1 MFYPLF
7 LKIMFRA
14 LFRYLLF
21 EVPIAFISG
30 LSYILYEREEII
42 STQFKVRKQ
51 KRSDFKRRV
60 LVDYL
65 DKCYRQVYESEKNE
79 KRLDKD

>member
-1 MFYPLF
+1 
-7 LKIMFRA
+7 MFRA
-14 LFRYLLF
+14 LLRYLLF

-30 LSYILYEREEII
+30 LTYILYEREEIV

-51 KRSDFKRRV
+51 KRSDFKRRI
-60 LVDYL
+60 LIDYL

-79 KRLDKD
+79 KRLDQD

>member
-1 MFYPLF
+1 
-7 LKIMFRA
+7 MFRA
-14 LFRYLLF
+14 LLRFILF
-21 EVPIAFISG
+21 ELPTAFISG
-30 LSYILYEREEII
+30 LTYILYEREEII

-51 KRSDFKRRV
+51 KRSDFKRRI
-60 LVDYL
+60 LIDYL

>member
-1 MFYPLF
+1 ML
-7 LKIMFRA
+7 RA
-14 LFRYLLF
+14 LLRYLLF
-21 EVPIAFISG
+21 EVPIAFVSG
-30 LSYILYEREEII
+30 LTYILYEREEII

-51 KRSDFKRRV
+51 KRKDFKKRV

-65 DKCYRQVYESEKNE
+65 DKCYKQVHESEKADNE

>member
-1 MFYPLF
+1 
-7 LKIMFRA
+7 MFRA
-14 LFRYLLF
+14 LLRYLLF

-65 DKCYRQVYESEKNE
+65 DKCHRQVYESEKNE

>member
-1 MFYPLF
+1 ML
-7 LKIMFRA
+7 RA
-14 LFRYLLF
+14 LLRYLLF
-21 EVPIAFISG
+21 EVPLAFLSG
-30 LSYILYEREEII
+30 ITYILYEKEEII

-51 KRSDFKRRV
+51 KRKDFRRRV

-65 DKCYRQVYESEKNE
+65 DKCYRQVHESEKADNE

>member
-1 MFYPLF
+1 
-7 LKIMFRA
+7 MFRA
-14 LFRYLLF
+14 LLRFILF
-21 EVPIAFISG
+21 ELPIAFISG
-30 LSYILYEREEII
+30 LTYILYEREEII

>member
-1 MFYPLF
+1 
-7 LKIMFRA
+7 MFRA
-14 LFRYLLF
+14 LLRYLLF

-30 LSYILYEREEII
+30 LTYILYEREEII

>member
-1 MFYPLF
+1 ML
-7 LKIMFRA
+7 RA
-14 LFRYLLF
+14 LLRFILF
-21 EVPIAFISG
+21 EMPITFISG
-30 LSYILYEREEII
+30 LTYILYDREEII

-60 LVDYL
+60 LADYL
-65 DKCYRQVYESEKNE
+65 DKCYKEVYESEKNE

>member
-1 MFYPLF
+1 M
-7 LKIMFRA
+7 IRA
-14 LFRYLLF
+14 LLRYLLF

-51 KRSDFKRRV
+51 KRSDFKHRI
-60 LVDYL
+60 LIDYL
-65 DKCYRQVYESEKNE
+65 EKCYRQVYESEKNE

>member
-1 MFYPLF
+1 
-7 LKIMFRA
+7 MFRA
-14 LFRYLLF
+14 LLRFILF
-21 EVPIAFISG
+21 ELPIAFISG
-30 LSYILYEREEII
+30 LTYILYEREEII

-51 KRSDFKRRV
+51 KRSDFKRRI
-60 LVDYL
+60 LIDYL

>member
-1 MFYPLF
+1 ML
-7 LKIMFRA
+7 RA
-14 LFRYLLF
+14 LLRFLLF
-21 EVPIAFISG
+21 EMPIAFISG
-30 LSYILYEREEII
+30 ITYILYEKEEII

-51 KRSDFKRRV
+51 KRADFRKRV

-65 DKCYRQVYESEKNE
+65 NKCYREVHKSEKADE

>member
-1 MFYPLF
+1 
-7 LKIMFRA
+7 MFRA
-14 LFRYLLF
+14 LLRYLLF
-21 EVPIAFISG
+21 EVPIAFVSG
-30 LSYILYEREEII
+30 LTYILYEREEIV

-51 KRSDFKRRV
+51 KRKDFRRRV

-65 DKCYRQVYESEKNE
+65 AKCYKEVHESEKNE

>member
-1 MFYPLF
+1 ML
-7 LKIMFRA
+7 RA
-14 LFRYLLF
+14 LLRFILF
-21 EVPIAFISG
+21 ELPIAFISG
-30 LSYILYEREEII
+30 LTYILYEREEII

-51 KRSDFKRRV
+51 KRGDFKRRI

-65 DKCYRQVYESEKNE
+65 DKCYRQIYESERNE

>member
-1 MFYPLF
+1 
-7 LKIMFRA
+7 MFRA
-14 LFRYLLF
+14 LLRFILF
-21 EVPIAFISG
+21 ELPTAFISG
-30 LSYILYEREEII
+30 LTYILYEREEII

-51 KRSDFKRRV
+51 KRSDFKRRI

>member
-1 MFYPLF
+1 ML
-7 LKIMFRA
+7 RA
-14 LFRYLLF
+14 LLRYLLF
-21 EVPIAFISG
+21 EVPIAFVSG
-30 LSYILYEREEII
+30 LTYILYEREEII

-51 KRSDFKRRV
+51 KRKDFKKRV

-65 DKCYRQVYESEKNE
+65 DRCYKQVHESEKADNE

>member
-1 MFYPLF
+1 ML
-7 LKIMFRA
+7 RA
-14 LFRYLLF
+14 LLRFILF
-21 EVPIAFISG
+21 EMPITFISG
-30 LSYILYEREEII
+30 LTYILYDREEII
-42 STQFKVRKQ
+42 STQFKARKQ
-51 KRSDFKRRV
+51 KRKDFKRRV

>member
-1 MFYPLF
+1 
-7 LKIMFRA
+7 MFRA
-14 LFRYLLF
+14 LLRYLLF
-21 EVPIAFISG
+21 ELPTAFISG
-30 LSYILYEREEII
+30 LTYILFEREEII

-51 KRSDFKRRV
+51 KRSDFKRRI
-60 LVDYL
+60 LIDYL

>member
-1 MFYPLF
+1 ML
-7 LKIMFRA
+7 RA
-14 LFRYLLF
+14 LLRFILF
-21 EVPIAFISG
+21 EMPITFISG
-30 LSYILYEREEII
+30 LTYILYDREEII

-60 LVDYL
+60 LIDYL
-65 DKCYRQVYESEKNE
+65 DKCHKEVYESEKNE

>member
-1 MFYPLF
+1 
-7 LKIMFRA
+7 MFRA
-14 LFRYLLF
+14 LLRFLIF
-21 EVPIAFISG
+21 EMPLAFISG
-30 LSYILYEREEII
+30 ITYILYEKEEII

-51 KRSDFKRRV
+51 KRNDFKKRV

-65 DKCYRQVYESEKNE
+65 DKCYRQVHESEKNE

>member
-1 MFYPLF
+1 
-7 LKIMFRA
+7 MFRA
-14 LFRYLLF
+14 LLRFILVELPTA
-21 EVPIAFISG
+21 VISG

-51 KRSDFKRRV
+51 KRSDFKRRI

>member
-1 MFYPLF
+1 ML
-7 LKIMFRA
+7 RA
-14 LFRYLLF
+14 LLRYLLF

-51 KRSDFKRRV
+51 KRSDFKRRI

-65 DKCYRQVYESEKNE
+65 EKCYKGVYESEKNE